1 SVSLTEGEIQD
12 DTPFFVATSEADA
25 RAQAVDK
32 FGEDVV
38 LEQDP
43 DVLDTWF
50 SSGLWPFSTMGWPDE
65 SAADFQKYYPTS
77 TLVTGFDIIFFW
89 VARMTMMA
97 GHFTDQMPFETVYI
111 HGLVRDEKG
120 QKMSKSKGNG
130 INPLILID
138 KYGTDALRY
147 TLIREVA
154 GAGQD
159 ISLDY
164 NRKTDESSSVEASR
178 NFANKLWNASRFVM
192 LNLEGQTPQTLGEPD
207 RANLEL
213 ADRWILSRFNQTV
226 QQARQYLD
234 AYGLGEAAKGLY
246 EFIWGDF
253 CDWYIELVKPR
264 IQGDNAVSKKTA
276 QQTLAFVLDGILKLL
291 HPFTPHIT
299 EEVWHTLT
307 QAEADRFLAQQPYP
321 VVQPKLIDTE
331 LEGEFELLID
341 VIRTIRNLRAEAGIK
356 PGARIETILKTDD
369 ERETRVL
376 QSTQPYIQDAA
387 KVSTLTITATDLV
400 PTAAA
405 TAETLSVTAAAEGA
419 TGEVNIDAPD
429 ASESTV
435 STAEPAAV
443 VETTDG
449 QLPEIDWGDGVEAI
463 QTILRHPLGY
473 LSQAYRIAKKP
484 GSVLLLLGVST
495 VSLYIAAKMIAA
507 LNTLPGVGSLF
518 RLVGFTYS
526 VWFIG
531 RYVYKAENRRH
542 LWNNVHSLWSEVVGD
557 RLAGADEGFG
567 DIPVSSPVD
576 LSGEDDTMTDTQV
589 QQLATEIVTDP
600 TAAEAQHQDQRQM
613 FAGVSGTIQVLIP
626 LTGLVDIDALKAKLQ
641 KDLGKVEG
649 EMKSLQSR
657 LKNKG
662 FVDKAPAE
670 VVQGARDSL
679 AEAEKQAEL
688 LKERLAML

>member
-1 SVSLTEGEIQD
+1 
-12 DTPFFVATSEADA
+12 
-25 RAQAVDK
+25 
-32 FGEDVV
+32 
-38 LEQDP
+38 
-43 DVLDTWF
+43 
-50 SSGLWPFSTMGWPDE
+50 
-65 SAADFQKYYPTS
+65 
-77 TLVTGFDIIFFW
+77 
-89 VARMTMMA
+89 
-97 GHFTDQMPFETVYI
+97 
-111 HGLVRDEKG
+111 
-120 QKMSKSKGNG
+120 MSKSKGNG
-130 INPLILID
+130 IDPLILIE

-164 NRKTDESSSVEASR
+164 DRKTDESSSVEASR

-192 LNLEGQTPQTLGEPD
+192 LNLEGQTPAGLGEPD
-207 RANLEL
+207 PGNLEL
-213 ADRWILSRFNQTV
+213 ADRWILSRFNQAV
-226 QQARQYLD
+226 QQTRQYLD

-264 IQGDNAVSKKTA
+264 LQGDDAGSKKTA

-307 QAEADRFLAQQPYP
+307 QADADTFLAQQPYP
-321 VVQPKLIDTE
+321 AVQTQLIDAD

-341 VIRTIRNLRAEAGIK
+341 LIRTIRNLRAEAGIK

-376 QSTQPYIQDAA
+376 QATQTYIKDAA
-387 KVSTLTITATDLV
+387 KVETLTITPTDLV
-400 PTAAA
+400 PVASA
-405 TAETLSVTAAAEGA
+405 TAETLTVTAAADIA
-419 TGEVNIDAPD
+419 VD
-429 ASESTV
+429 
-435 STAEPAAV
+435 EPAADPV
-443 VETTDG
+443 PRASREPVDG
-449 QLPEIDWGDGVEAI
+449 ALPEIDWGDGVEAI
-463 QTILRHPLGY
+463 QMILKHPLGY
-473 LSQAYRIAKKP
+473 LSQAYRVAKKP
-484 GSVLLLLGVST
+484 GSVILLLSVSS
-495 VSLYIAAKMIAA
+495 VALYVTAKMLSA
-507 LNTLPGVGSLF
+507 LNTLPGIGSLF
-518 RLVGFTYS
+518 RLIGFSYS

-531 RYVYKAENRRH
+531 RYVYRAENRRH
-542 LWNNVHSLWSEVVGD
+542 LWDNVHSLWKEVTGD
-557 RLAGADEGFG
+557 RLVEADVVSNEG
-567 DIPVSSPVD
+567 PVSGTLPVD
-576 LSGEDDTMTDTQV
+576 ISDKGNTITNAEV
-589 QQLATEIVTDP
+589 QQLATEVVTSPDVSP
-600 TAAEAQHQDQRQM
+600 SEDQRQM

-641 KDLGKVEG
+641 KDLGKVES
-649 EMKSLQSR
+649 EMKSLQGR

-688 LKERLAML
+688 LQERLAML